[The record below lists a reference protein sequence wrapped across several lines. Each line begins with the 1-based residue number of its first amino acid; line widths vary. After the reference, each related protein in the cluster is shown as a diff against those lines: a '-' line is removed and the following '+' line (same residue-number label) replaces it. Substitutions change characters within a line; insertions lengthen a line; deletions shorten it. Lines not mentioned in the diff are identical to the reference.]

1 MIIPISYVSV
11 LFLIQVYEYSKQL
24 TSIGCF
30 YLAFA
35 DSIKEADGER
45 VLRCWRYLLP
55 VYKGSGRTNYS
66 IEALNLLCQHQFY
79 LTPRQSS
86 ELIWSRFVNSS
97 GLQGRKISLDLHQEH
112 LNRTC
117 KVAICGLQANKKEEA
132 IDRVGKALGTLSPI
146 LENFDEENSIPA
158 ISGIHHIP
166 KFDKD
171 LKTIVQSLRRA
182 KVFSKLANNRCHFS
196 FPKPRDVLHSKDHTQ
211 LVQWI
216 KEHLK

>member
-55 VYKGSGRTNYS
+55 IYKGSGRTNYS

-97 GLQGRKISLDLHQEH
+97 GLQGRNISLDLHQEH

-158 ISGIHHIP
+158 LSGIHHIP

-171 LKTIVQSLRRA
+171 LKTMSKVYGVLR
-182 KVFSKLANNRCHFS
+182 FSPNLPITAVIFR
-196 FPKPRDVLHSKDHTQ
+196 FPNPGMFCTVKTTPNLFNGSKN
-211 LVQWI
+211 I
-216 KEHLK
+216 